1 MLASYLNGENIVLE
15 SMKNPLIKKYMQD
28 TLYKEVIPTLT
39 LPEKDLMDF
48 ATAVTDRFE
57 NPFIRH
63 QLLSISLNSVS
74 KWRTRCMPSL
84 LGYVERYNKL
94 PQHLTFS
101 LAALMAFYS
110 SNKLE
115 GDVLVGDRNGE
126 SYSIKDDMEV
136 LEFFK
141 ENSVKDTKEFVHN
154 FLSNIHFFGQ
164 DLTEVKDLEAEVV
177 KYLDDIRKYGMHD
190 TLVNYFG
197 CL

>member
-1 MLASYLNGENIVLE
+1 
-15 SMKNPLIKKYMQD
+15 
-28 TLYKEVIPTLT
+28 
-39 LPEKDLMDF
+39 
-48 ATAVTDRFE
+48 
-57 NPFIRH
+57 
-63 QLLSISLNSVS
+63 
-74 KWRTRCMPSL
+74 MPSL

-164 DLTEVKDLEAEVV
+164 DLTEVPGFEQAVV
-177 KYLDDIRKYGMHD
+177 AYLDEIDAKGTYEVMKE
-190 TLVNYFG
+190 L
-197 CL
+197 L